1 MTRHNKPSLP
11 SKDPINSYLANI
23 VIDGIHTWKF
33 KCINL
38 CRWDEIGIRNIT
50 GNKLPLTK
58 SLSVGII
65 DDVDISWGY
74 SFYFKTNGHCTNFGD
89 QCKKDDIITM
99 MIDCRN
105 WKFSIE
111 INDRNIAFLNIRPG
125 KYRAALSFSDFYRV
139 VYNTPHPADVPG
151 SCVSSYKLLSYQ
163 RVY

>member
-1 MTRHNKPSLP
+1 MS

-23 VIDGIHTWKF
+23 AIDGIHTWKF
-33 KCINL
+33 KCINV

-50 GNKLPLTK
+50 G
-58 SLSVGII
+58 
-65 DDVDISWGY
+65 Y
-74 SFYFKTNGHCTNFGD
+74 SFYLKTNGHCTNFGD

-139 VYNTPHPADVPG
+139 VYLVINYRLIKESIDNIVATE
-151 SCVSSYKLLSYQ
+151 
-163 RVY
+163 